1 MTFIARAAAIVAL
14 TLSIA
19 GIVAPGSAAQAA
31 EVASAALTAPAAA
44 ILNIPAPVPVPARPK
59 PAEAVELNGATMQPG
74 DAIAYPTLAAAVAA
88 QDVTG
93 DAGEDLRCLAASIY
107 FESKGEPL
115 AGQLAVAQVILN
127 RAETRRFGTGICG
140 VVRQPG
146 QFSFVRGGRIPDID
160 EDRATYRTAL
170 AVAKVAMAE
179 AWDSPAPKA
188 LYFNSRRA
196 GGFAKTRVA
205 SIGNHIFY
213 R

>member
-1 MTFIARAAAIVAL
+1 MPFLSRAAAVVAL
-14 TLSIA
+14 AFTAA
-19 GIVAPGSAAQAA
+19 GLIAPGTTAQAA
-31 EVASAALTAPAAA
+31 EVANVALAGPAVTLNLPVAP
-44 ILNIPAPVPVPARPK
+44 IPAQPK
-59 PAEAVELNGATMQPG
+59 PAEAVELSAATVQPG
-74 DAIAYPTLAAAVAA
+74 DIVAYPTLAAAVAA
-88 QDVTG
+88 QDITG
-93 DAGEDLRCLAASIY
+93 DADDDLRCLAASVY

-115 AGQLAVAQVILN
+115 VGQLAVAEVILN
-127 RAETRRFGTGICG
+127 RVESKRFGAGVCG
-140 VVRQPG
+140 VVLKPG

-170 AVAKVAMAE
+170 AVAKVALAE
-179 AWDSPAPKA
+179 AWDSPAENA